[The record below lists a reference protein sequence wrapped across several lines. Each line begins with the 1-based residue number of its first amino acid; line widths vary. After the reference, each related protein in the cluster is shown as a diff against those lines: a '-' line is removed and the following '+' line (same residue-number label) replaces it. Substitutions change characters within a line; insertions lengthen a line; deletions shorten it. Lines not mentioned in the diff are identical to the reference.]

1 MINIQTEIH
10 SNIATLTLQGRLT
23 VQSSQQLSNTI
34 DGLSENITSID
45 INLEEVEY
53 ISSAGLRV
61 FVAVD
66 KLIARRNGTFRILY
80 PNEDVYEVLEM
91 TGLVDVLTIVR

>member
-45 INLEEVEY
+45 INLKEVEY

-66 KLIARRNGTFRILY
+66 KLIAHRNGAFRILY

-91 TGLVDVLTIVR
+91 TGLVDVLTVVR